1 MKKVVRLTESDLTR
15 LIKRVVKLSEAEKKR
30 PAKRIVPTDT
40 VRKFDYDELVNML
53 KKSKLYNLLDNIT
66 KIRSFYGDVRNENSG
81 GGLRLLVYNNDGSVK
96 YNLSINGYNQDRA
109 IKTLLYLIE
118 SNYLNGDILKE
129 LKSIERKTSERI
141 NTLIHRII
149 SLIMW
154 RKPIQDTVE
163 EMVDR
168 WFYNDYS
175 DECRIIKQAS
185 DEIIEE
191 MKKRYTNEIAWHY
204 NIGFPSE
211 LNELK
216 EIISKKFDDCKN
228 N

>member
-1 MKKVVRLTESDLTR
+1 MKKIVRLTESDLIR
-15 LIKRVVKLSEAEKKR
+15 LVKRVVKLSEVEKKR
-30 PAKRIVPTDT
+30 PAKRIVPTGT
-40 VRKFDYDELVNML
+40 VRKFDYSEIIDML

-66 KIRSFYGDVRNENSG
+66 KVRYLKGNVRDENSG
-81 GGLRLLVYNNDGSVK
+81 GGLRLFIYNNDGSLK
-96 YNLSINGYNQDRA
+96 YNMSINGYNRDRA
-109 IKTLLYLIE
+109 INVLLHLIE
-118 SNYLNGDILKE
+118 LNYLNGDILKE
-129 LKSIERKTSERI
+129 LESIEMKTSERI
-141 NTLIHRII
+141 NGLIRDII
-149 SLIMW
+149 SLIIH
-154 RKPIQDTVE
+154 RESIDDTIE
-163 EMVDR
+163 EMIDR
-168 WFYNDYS
+168 WFDNDYS
-175 DECRIIKQAS
+175 DECRLIKQAS